1 MFTLIDSYNMS
12 AHDIEN
18 MIVWERDIY
27 ITLLNSKREKEIMEQ
42 QEKLNFMSNQEFY
55 R

>member
-12 AHDIEN
+12 AQDIEN
-18 MIVWERDIY
+18 MIIWERDIY
-27 ITLLNSKREKEIMEQ
+27 ITLLNSKIEKEKMEA
-42 QEKLNFMSNQEFY
+42 QERTNLKQTAEFY